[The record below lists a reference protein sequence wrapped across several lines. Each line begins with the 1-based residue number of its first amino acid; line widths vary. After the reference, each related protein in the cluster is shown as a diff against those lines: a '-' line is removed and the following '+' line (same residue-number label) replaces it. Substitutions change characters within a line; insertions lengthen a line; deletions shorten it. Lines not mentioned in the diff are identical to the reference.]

1 MEAKHPATRYAFD
14 ELRALLMERVERGLV
29 KQVVAPYNSDLEL
42 YCYTQRAVID
52 REWDEVTRIARG
64 LVLDTARK
72 QIAALPF
79 PKFFNYGE
87 REDDARLV
95 GEAIESVTE
104 KIDGSLVIAFFDTRY
119 QTWRTATKGSFTSPQ
134 AERGLLEM
142 KRAAYMHEYA
152 KNTTYLFEVVYPEDR
167 KVVKYDRA
175 GLTLLGAYSVDP
187 QSPVYGLE
195 LSPRSLSYA
204 ANVLGIDSPRH
215 HTADSLGRIAAIAA
229 TLPAQREG
237 FVVRFCNGARLKF
250 KGAEYLRIHR
260 LISNV
265 TPLFVWDALRSRD
278 NLKAIRGDLP
288 EEFWSDFD
296 QIHTLLSDAW
306 LALRLRVENECE
318 RQAHKSDKEL
328 GLTLSEVP
336 SDLRPFV
343 FALRKGGPDWHQHPK
358 TWAAMWSELRPD
370 GNVLPGFVPSASLA
384 GIVAGDP

>member
-14 ELRALLMERVERGLV
+14 ELRALLVERVERGLV

-87 REDDARLV
+87 REDDSRLV

-142 KRAAYMHEYA
+142 KRASPIGAYDRGV
-152 KNTTYLFEVVYPEDR
+152 TYLFEVVYPEDR
-167 KVVKYDRA
+167 KVVKYTNA
-175 GLTLLGAYSVDP
+175 GLTLLGAYNTNTRSLIYGEEADP
-187 QSPVYGLE
+187 HE
-195 LSPRSLSYA
+195 LSYA
-204 ANVLGIDSPRH
+204 ANALGVCFPKMH
-215 HTADSLGRIAAIAA
+215 ATDSLERIAAIAA

-237 FVVRFCNGARLKF
+237 FVVRFCNGSRLKF

-278 NLKAIRGDLP
+278 NLKTIRGDLP
-288 EEFWSDFD
+288 EEFWADFD
-296 QIHTLLSDAW
+296 QIHDLLSDAW